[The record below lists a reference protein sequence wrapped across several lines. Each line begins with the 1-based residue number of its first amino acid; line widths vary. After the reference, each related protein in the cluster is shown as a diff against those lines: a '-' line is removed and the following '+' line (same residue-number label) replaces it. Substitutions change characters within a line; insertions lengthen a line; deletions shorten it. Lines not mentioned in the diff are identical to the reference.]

1 VDLGGSYVGCRG
13 GDSSPPTPRVWSRVD
28 LSCPEGSCRVR
39 RPVLLLF
46 PSLHGVIFVVDLFGG
61 NREQRASPR
70 KKTGGKMISVGI
82 SIGISQ
88 RISKLQ
94 LVEV

>member
-1 VDLGGSYVGCRG
+1 MEAIDVRCWVDGWESRVDLGGSYVGCRG

-61 NREQRASPR
+61 NREQR
-70 KKTGGKMISVGI
+70 VGM
-82 SIGISQ
+82 SA
-88 RISKLQ
+88 
-94 LVEV
+94 